1 MTSQP
6 LAQMVLAFS
15 AVEELGQNQKWS
27 EAQIALIRQL
37 TAAAEASVESN
48 SGPKGGSDEG
58 NSDGPFPCE
67 LTARRDALTVE
78 SQTGPLAKRV
88 GSAV

>member
-1 MTSQP
+1 MTSEP

-37 TAAAEASVESN
+37 TAAAEASVEVT
-48 SGPKGGSDEG
+48 GPKGGSDEG